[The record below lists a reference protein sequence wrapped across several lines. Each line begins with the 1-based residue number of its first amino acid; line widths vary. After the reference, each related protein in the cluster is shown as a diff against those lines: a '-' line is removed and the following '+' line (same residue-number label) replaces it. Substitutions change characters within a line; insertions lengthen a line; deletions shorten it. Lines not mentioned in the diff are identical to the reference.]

1 MKRVLIKIKNIN
13 RYLSLSLIRKNNA
26 MGLLN
31 RNGINFAGSIL
42 IPLFGLMMGSCVKTE
57 IQNISENT
65 TLVQDFSVPLIAKEL
80 AIHAPNTNDASSVPG
95 TYGSFF
101 YNGLQYPNNYQAFK
115 QNFFVG
121 FNLDDSKGRASMIT
135 YLKFHILIENN
146 FPTKIYTQVLLYNSN
161 YTYSDSLFVNGPLE
175 VEAATVDANGLVL
188 TPGVKLVDIPFE
200 GKKLDQLKTVN
211 YLFDRSTIMTQN
223 ADKTPIKLTDKNV
236 IKINIATHI
245 QLDYNIKDMFN

>member
-1 MKRVLIKIKNIN
+1 
-13 RYLSLSLIRKNNA
+13 

-31 RNGINFAGSIL
+31 RTSIGACSFIL
-42 IPLFGLMMGSCVKTE
+42 CFCALAMVSCVKTE
-57 IQNISENT
+57 LQNISENT
-65 TLVQDFSVPLIAKEL
+65 TLVQDFSVPLIAKEFS
-80 AIHAPNTNDASSVPG
+80 IHAPNASDASSIPG

-101 YNGLQYPNNYQAFK
+101 YNGLQYPNNMQAFN

-135 YLKFHILIENN
+135 YLKFHIFIENY
-146 FPTKIYTQVLLYNSN
+146 FPTKIRTQVLLYNSN

-175 VEAATVDANGLVL
+175 IDAAAVDANGLVV
-188 TPGVKLVDIPFE
+188 TPGVKLIDIPYE

-211 YLFDRSTIMTQN
+211 YLFDRSTILTQN
-223 ADKTPIKLTDKNV
+223 ANNTPIKLTDKNI
-236 IKINIATHI
+236 IKINIATRI